1 MEAGADV
8 NARDY
13 FGKTSLIMAAGRAK
27 AQPSWRS
34 CCPGG
39 AQIDAVDN
47 DGDPAIAWAA
57 SREDGLPLV
66 LFLLD
71 HGAGLAVANKA
82 GARCS

>member
-13 FGKTSLIMAAGRAK
+13 FGKTSLIMAARESEGTTLLAYLLSR
-27 AQPSWRS
+27 
-34 CCPGG
+34 G